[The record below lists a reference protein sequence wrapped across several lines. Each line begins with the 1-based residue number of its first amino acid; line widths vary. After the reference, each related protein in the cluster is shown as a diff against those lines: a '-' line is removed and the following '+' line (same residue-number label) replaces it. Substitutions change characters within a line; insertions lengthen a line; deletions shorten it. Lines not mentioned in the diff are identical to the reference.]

1 MGHSHPRV
9 YGKSLTLDESIT
21 FSNTIQDGKAFEFTV
36 FACFGAYY
44 FSYATT
50 MTPAFSV
57 NSGYTTTNEFHNA
70 IALLFLAWFFLFLLF
85 TIAGIKTNLV
95 LLTIFISVTLTAAF
109 VSASHFMTA
118 MGDDGT
124 ALSLQKVLLI
134 LLELTL
140 KFLTILIGSRCF
152 PHAWSVSWMV

>member
-1 MGHSHPRV
+1 LGHSHPRV
-9 YGKSLTLDESIT
+9 YGKSLDESIT
-21 FSNTIQDGKAFEFTV
+21 YSNTIQNGKAFEFTV

-44 FSYATT
+44 FSYAAT

-57 NSGYTTTNEFHNA
+57 NSGYTTTNEFQNA

-118 MGDDGT
+118 IGEDST
-124 ALSLQKVLLI
+124 ALNLQKVLLI
-134 LLELTL
+134 LYELIL
-140 KFLTILIGSRCF
+140 RFLTILILGSRRF
-152 PHAWSVSWMV
+152 PHAWIVGWMV